1 MSTKV
6 STDLI
11 DLSGNT
17 GGLVWAKGPTTD
29 QPASATA
36 GEMRVDT
43 TTATT
48 VVYTGTQWK
57 TLKETAFVVPPVPTH
72 FLVVAGGGGGAK
84 SANGTGS
91 GAGGAGGLRTSYG
104 STSGGNSSAESN
116 IEISL
121 NTPYNITV
129 GNGGAGTTTATNG
142 NQGSSSTFST
152 ITSIGGGGGFMQRSG
167 SASTV
172 NGGSGGGGEGFT
184 TSAGGSGN
192 PGNGFGTGTADQGKD
207 GGVGSNSA
215 SAYGGG
221 GGGGAITVGG
231 GGSSTSGGSGGT
243 GLESSITGT
252 ATFFAGGGGGGSSTA
267 TGGTGGSGIGGNG
280 GSSVTGSFQG
290 ENGVFNTGSGGG
302 GGGNGQGFGGSG
314 SPGVV
319 ILRYPTA
326 DLPYFTTTGTLNT
339 PSATDTVADVA
350 YPVTNLAYY
359 KLDSNANDSGLGS
372 GYIGQGGIFN
382 GTSSVISLGTSSP
395 LNTFGGAQ
403 TISVWVKPSSA
414 DRESIIG
421 YRQEASP
428 YQWNQIEKM
437 SNNTLRFLLGNY
449 SDSSQFVFTSVG
461 TITSNQWNHIAIT
474 VDSTSAKIYIN
485 NGTAETQTGTPTS
498 YSNSEPTF
506 IGGDGT
512 YDTDYFT
519 GTIDQVRIYNTA
531 LSSSN
536 VALLYAE
543 TSATSSTLNYP
554 TGTGGQALYEFSGNA
569 DSTSSSA
576 YDGTATDVLYAYNGT
591 ASNVTY
597 GNGRFNEAGNFNG
610 SSSYITLPTGV
621 DKNNNFTLSFWVNF
635 NTLSD
640 YDSLITL
647 QLNYRIYT
655 NAMSDGRLFFY
666 DGNTTLS
673 TSAGVVA
680 TGNWYNIVVTKSS
693 TLVNGKGM
701 IIYVNG
707 VDVANNSVTA
717 NAINNAS
724 AGLNLLGAYNS
735 SPGGNYFYLDG
746 NVDQVRIFSSALAP
760 GDIEDLYNEHF
771 QTKFTD
777 GSDTALM
784 FTGGTGDIT
793 FADTAPV
800 FTPGDNFNTVLY
812 TGNGGTQA
820 ITGLGFQPDFVWIKQ
835 RTFTESHSLFDTVRG
850 VDLFLRSDTTAA
862 ENNFGGTYGVNS
874 FDSNGFTVGNGS
886 AVNGNGYSMV
896 GWSWKAGGAARN
908 NTKGTL
914 TSTISA
920 NVDAGF
926 SIVKY
931 TGDNSSSATI
941 GHGLGKMP
949 AMVMTKMS
957 EQSGGASS
965 TSQWMIYHKDLTGNV
980 SGDNPYNLYFS
991 TNAELDLTA
1000 FGAYDN
1006 ITTDVIPVTR
1016 TSASTAHNNNN
1027 LSTYVAYCFAEIA
1040 GYSKIGSY
1048 TGNGS
1053 ATGPIVTLGFEPAWI
1068 MIKRSSSN
1076 ASGGNW
1082 IIKDNKRDTTNP
1094 NTQNLYANLSAA
1106 EENAYPVDFNS
1117 NDFQILESNVDINEN
1132 GGTYIYMAFATNP
1145 T

>member
-72 FLVVAGGGGGAK
+72 FLVVAGGGAGGR
-84 SANGTGS
+84 SANNTGS

-142 NQGSSSTFST
+142 NQGTSSTFST
-152 ITSIGGGGGFMQRSG
+152 ITSIGGGGGFIQRSG

-184 TSAGGSGN
+184 TSTGGSGN

-231 GGSSTSGGSGGT
+231 SGSSTSGGSGGT

-280 GSSVTGSFQG
+280 GSSVTGSG
-290 ENGVFNTGSGGG
+290 AGDNGVFNTGSGGG
-302 GGGNGQGFGGSG
+302 GGGNMVGGAGGSG
-314 SPGVV
+314 GSGVV

-359 KLDSNANDSGLGS
+359 KLDSNANDSALS

-382 GTSSVISLGTSSP
+382 GSSSTIATPITTNYSNLSISCWVKFNALPT
-395 LNTFGGAQ
+395 GGADATLVSKGFYTSASNTQ
-403 TISVWVKPSSA
+403 YLHLRYEDYLSKGFTFAIRNNSAYNSQAIAGVTATVGVWYHVVG
-414 DRESIIG
+414 I
-421 YRQEASP
+421 
-428 YQWNQIEKM
+428 
-437 SNNTLRFLLGNY
+437 L
-449 SDSSQFVFTSVG
+449 DSSGNAQIYVNGVAG
-461 TITSNQWNHIAIT
+461 TGITGAPSMINSNAFEIGSFI
-474 VDSTSAKIYIN
+474 STSALLN
-485 NGTAETQTGTPTS
+485 
-498 YSNSEPTF
+498 
-506 IGGDGT
+506 
-512 YDTDYFT
+512 

-800 FTPGDNFNTVLY
+800 FTPSDNFNTVLY

-850 VDLFLRSDTTAA
+850 VDLFLRSDITAA

-874 FDSNGFTVGNGS
+874 FDSNGFTVGN
-886 AVNGNGYSMV
+886 
-896 GWSWKAGGAARN
+896 WFRCKW
-908 NTKGTL
+908 
-914 TSTISA
+914 
-920 NVDAGF
+920 
-926 SIVKY
+926 
-931 TGDNSSSATI
+931 
-941 GHGLGKMP
+941 
-949 AMVMTKMS
+949 
-957 EQSGGASS
+957 
-965 TSQWMIYHKDLTGNV
+965 
-980 SGDNPYNLYFS
+980 
-991 TNAELDLTA
+991 
-1000 FGAYDN
+1000 
-1006 ITTDVIPVTR
+1006 
-1016 TSASTAHNNNN
+1016 
-1027 LSTYVAYCFAEIA
+1027 
-1040 GYSKIGSY
+1040 
-1048 TGNGS
+1048 
-1053 ATGPIVTLGFEPAWI
+1053 
-1068 MIKRSSSN
+1068 
-1076 ASGGNW
+1076 
-1082 IIKDNKRDTTNP
+1082 
-1094 NTQNLYANLSAA
+1094 
-1106 EENAYPVDFNS
+1106 
-1117 NDFQILESNVDINEN
+1117 
-1132 GGTYIYMAFATNP
+1132 
-1145 T
+1145 

>member
-11 DLSGNT
+11 DLSSNT
-17 GGLVWAKGPTTD
+17 GGLVWAKGTTAE

-72 FLVVAGGGGGAK
+72 FLVVAGGGASSEYVGG
-84 SANGTGS
+84 G
-91 GAGGAGGLRTSYG
+91 GGAGGLRTSYG
-104 STSGGNSSAESN
+104 STSGGGKTPAESTTD
-116 IEISL
+116 ISL
-121 NTPYNITV
+121 NIPYTITV
-129 GNGGAGTTTATNG
+129 GEGGVGGTVSRAQSLNGGN
-142 NQGSSSTFST
+142 STFST
-152 ITSIGGGGGFMQRSG
+152 ITSIGGGGSGIGGGDSG
-167 SASTV
+167 SVALV
-172 NGGSGGGGEGFT
+172 GGSGGGGGSSSAAGVGAGAAGTANEGY
-184 TSAGGSGN
+184 AGGSS
-192 PGNGFGTGTADQGKD
+192 GFT
-207 GGVGSNSA
+207 SPNYPSA
-215 SAYGGG
+215 
-221 GGGGAITVGG
+221 GGGGASAVGVTPASAAAGG
-231 GGSSTSGGSGGT
+231 GNGGSGLEVNIIGGT
-243 GLESSITGT
+243 GNYY
-252 ATFFAGGGGGGSSTA
+252 AGGGGGSSIPGGGSGGIGG
-267 TGGTGGSGIGGNG
+267 GGTGATYTGSGAATLGGTSGVINTGGGAGG
-280 GSSVTGSFQG
+280 GSSVVTGGASG
-290 ENGVFNTGSGGG
+290 SIGGSGG
-302 GGGNGQGFGGSG
+302 S
-314 SPGVV
+314 GVV

-359 KLDSNANDSGLGS
+359 KLDSNANDS
-372 GYIGQGGIFN
+372 
-382 GTSSVISLGTSSP
+382 
-395 LNTFGGAQ
+395 
-403 TISVWVKPSSA
+403 
-414 DRESIIG
+414 
-421 YRQEASP
+421 
-428 YQWNQIEKM
+428 
-437 SNNTLRFLLGNY
+437 
-449 SDSSQFVFTSVG
+449 
-461 TITSNQWNHIAIT
+461 
-474 VDSTSAKIYIN
+474 
-485 NGTAETQTGTPTS
+485 
-498 YSNSEPTF
+498 
-506 IGGDGT
+506 
-512 YDTDYFT
+512 
-519 GTIDQVRIYNTA
+519 
-531 LSSSN
+531 
-536 VALLYAE
+536 
-543 TSATSSTLNYP
+543 
-554 TGTGGQALYEFSGNA
+554 SGN
-569 DSTSSSA
+569 
-576 YDGTATDVLYAYNGT
+576 GYNGT
-591 ASNVTY
+591 ASNITY
-597 GNGRFNEAGNFNG
+597 GNGRFNEAANFNG
-610 SSSYITLPTGV
+610 SSSYVTLSDSITTQMG
-621 DKNNNFTLSFWVNF
+621 NNNFSFSFWVYF
-635 NTLSD
+635 NTLTQ
-640 YDSLITL
+640 YDTPIAF
-647 QLNYRIYT
+647 QKNYRYLVDT
-655 NAMSDGRLFFY
+655 ATAGVVSFY
-666 DGNTTLS
+666 DGTSLS
-673 TSAGVVA
+673 TPSSTIA

-693 TLVNGKGM
+693 TAGRK
-701 IIYVNG
+701 IYVNG
-707 VDVANNSVTA
+707 SVAASDSSNT
-717 NAINNAS
+717 NAINEAS
-724 AGLNLLGAYNS
+724 SSGKNLIGAYNS
-735 SPGGNYFYLDG
+735 SGTYYYHLDG
-746 NVDQVRIFSSALAP
+746 SIDQVRIFSSVLAA
-760 GDIEDLYNEHF
+760 GDVEDLYNEHF
-771 QTKFTD
+771 PTKFTD
-777 GSDTALM
+777 GSDTALK

-812 TGNGGTQA
+812 TG
-820 ITGLGFQPDFVWIKQ
+820 TGSGSKSVTGVGFQPDLVWGKSRNDTI
-835 RTFTESHSLFDTVRG
+835 SHILFDVVRG
-850 VDLFLRSDTTAA
+850 ENKQLSSNTTGAEVTRASAA
-862 ENNFGGTYGVNS
+862 YE
-874 FDSNGFTVGNGS
+874 FDSDGFTVTTAGNLNN
-886 AVNGNGYSMV
+886 AVNYVAWN
-896 GWSWKAGGAARN
+896 WKAGGAARS

-931 TGDNSSSATI
+931 TGNNSSSATI

-1053 ATGPIVTLGFEPAWI
+1053 TTGPIVTLGFEPAWI

-1094 NTQNLYANLSAA
+1094 NTQNLYANLNAL

-1117 NDFQILESNVDINEN
+1117 NNFQILESNVDINEN

>member
-11 DLSGNT
+11 DLSSNT
-17 GGLVWAKGPTTD
+17 GGLVWAKGTTAQ

-48 VVYTGTQWK
+48 LVYNGTQWK

-184 TSAGGSGN
+184 NSAGGSGT
-192 PGNGFGTGTADQGKD
+192 NGFGTGTADQGKD

-302 GGGNGQGFGGSG
+302 GGGNSQGFGGSG
-314 SPGVV
+314 GPGVV

-576 YDGTATDVLYAYNGT
+576 YNGTATNVLYAYNGT
-591 ASNVTY
+591 ATNVTY
-597 GNGRFNEAGNFNG
+597 ENGRFNEAGNFNG
-610 SSSYITLPTGV
+610 SSSLISLPTGV
-621 DKNNNFTLSFWVNF
+621 DRNNNFTLSFWVNF
-635 NTLSD
+635 DTLSD

-777 GSDTALM
+777 GSDTALK

-812 TGNGGTQA
+812 SGNSSTQS
-820 ITGLGFQPDFVWIKQ
+820 ITGVGFQPDFTWIK
-835 RTFTESHSLFDTVRG
+835 RRDGTENHYLQDSVRG
-850 VDLFLRSDTTAA
+850 STQQIYTNITNSQFNETTAV
-862 ENNFGGTYGVNS
+862 TS
-874 FDSNGFTVGNGS
+874 FSANGFNMGSYNGINNS
-886 AVNGNGYSMV
+886 GETYVA
-896 GWSWKAGGAARN
+896 WSWKAGGAARN
-908 NTKGTL
+908 NTDGSIASL
-914 TSTISA
+914 VSA

-926 SIVKY
+926 SIVQY
-931 TGDNSSSATI
+931 TGTGSLATV
-941 GHGLGKMP
+941 GHGLNQP
-949 AMVMTKMS
+949 V
-957 EQSGGASS
+957 
-965 TSQWMIYHKDLTGNV
+965 
-980 SGDNPYNLYFS
+980 
-991 TNAELDLTA
+991 ELILVK
-1000 FGAYDN
+1000 N
-1006 ITTDVIPVTR
+1006 
-1016 TSASTAHNNNN
+1016 TSASASWAVYSAPTGINKFLELNSAGAAISYSNYWGAATPTNDVFGVVNGNFNNNATN
-1027 LSTYVAYCFAEIA
+1027 ASLIAYCFHSVSE
-1040 GYSKIGSY
+1040 YSKIGSY
-1048 TGNGS
+1048 TGSG
-1053 ATGPIVTLGFEPAWI
+1053 TTLQTITTGFEPAFI
-1068 MIKRSSSN
+1068 MFKN
-1076 ASGGNW
+1076 TDAGNVW
-1082 IIKDNKRDTTNP
+1082 TIMDNKRNTTNP
-1094 NTQNLYANLSAA
+1094 RNLGLFPDLSNSEYTYPGTPNGLSFTSTGFTLNTGQAEFNQNNL
-1106 EENAYPVDFNS
+1106 E
-1117 NDFQILESNVDINEN
+1117 
-1132 GGTYIYMAFATNP
+1132 YIYMAFATNP